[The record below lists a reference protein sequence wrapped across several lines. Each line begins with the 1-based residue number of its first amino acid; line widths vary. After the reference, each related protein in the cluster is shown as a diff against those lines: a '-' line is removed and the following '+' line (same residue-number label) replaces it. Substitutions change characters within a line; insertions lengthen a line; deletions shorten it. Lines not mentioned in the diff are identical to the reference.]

1 MAAIRAAVH
10 YELQKLELDVELYNN
25 HKEKNGSRPKLFIW
39 NSWARVGHNL
49 RSATFGGTPEDLLQV
64 EWLNLQNLDVN
75 TSDTIVAISPSNTS
89 GLTIAVANATPSAQ
103 GEMSALGAVW
113 SEAVRLGALAPV
125 KKSVAFEKSLDL

>member
-49 RSATFGGTPEDLLQV
+49 RSATFGGAAEDLLQV
-64 EWLNLQNLDVN
+64 EWLNLQALN
-75 TSDTIVAISPSNTS
+75 TSDTMYITIVAISPSHS
-89 GLTIAVANATPSAQ
+89 
-103 GEMSALGAVW
+103 
-113 SEAVRLGALAPV
+113 
-125 KKSVAFEKSLDL
+125 

>member
-10 YELQKLELDVELYNN
+10 YELQKLELDVELYNY
-25 HKEKNGSRPKLFIW
+25 HKIKNGSRPKLFIW